1 MHFIFYD
8 LNDDL
13 NSIDNILSQLI
24 LKNKNSKIFIQQ
36 ILQTKNI
43 NLILFLIDT
52 VLYDIDVDIDMN
64 DQIDITDQHKK
75 HIEDIKKY
83 FSSYKIEV
91 SKSYG
96 YEKYLSFLEID
107 YKIVDNYENK
117 LILK

>member
-1 MHFIFYD
+1 MFYD

-13 NSIDNILSQLI
+13 NSIDNILNQLI
-24 LKNKNSKIFIQQ
+24 FKNKNSKFFIKQ

-64 DQIDITDQHKK
+64 DQMDITDHHKK
-75 HIEDIKKY
+75 YIEAIKQY
-83 FSSYKIEV
+83 LSSYKIEV

-96 YEKYLSFLEID
+96 YEKYLSFLEIN
-107 YKIVDNYENK
+107 YKIIGGYENK